1 MKKILN
7 KSTKVYK
14 NEDTAAESVEHLISN
29 RFPWL
34 IMGLLGGLVTTI
46 LMSHTEDIIK
56 ADIRLAFFIP
66 IIVYLSDAVGSQT
79 ETIYIRAI
87 TQKKVHTLKYLLK
100 EVLVGFGLGA
110 IFGLLLG
117 IFALYWLNAPAIGLT
132 IGLTVL
138 INLTLA
144 PISAVVIPGLLRRG
158 HSDPAL
164 GSGPVVTIIRDLLS
178 LLVYFIIASMIIF

>member
-1 MKKILN
+1 MKKILHTSS
-7 KSTKVYK
+7 KIYK
-14 NEDTAAESVEHLISN
+14 NEDTSAESVEHLITE
-29 RFPWL
+29 RLPWL
-34 IMGLLGGLVTTI
+34 VLGLLGGLITTI

-87 TQKKVHTLKYLLK
+87 AQKKVHTIKYLLK
-100 EVLVGFGLGA
+100 EVLVGFGLGV

-132 IGLTVL
+132 IGLTIL

-144 PISAVVIPGLLRRG
+144 PILAVIIPGLLRRG
-158 HSDPAL
+158 NSDPAL
-164 GSGPVVTIIRDLLS
+164 GAGPVVTIIRDLMS
-178 LLVYFIIASMIIF
+178 LFVYFIITSMIIF